1 MTHLPWVKKG
11 FWGISVGMLVF
22 LLRSG
27 YAQPPTFT
35 GSPVEGRRIFV
46 LKGCVRCHSVWGEGG
61 KIGPDLARTT
71 GRNFYEMA
79 GLMWNHSPQMLTKM
93 RETGTPVPTL
103 SSDEMGHLL
112 AYLSFLT
119 YFDEPGD
126 FARGEELF
134 TQKGCILCH
143 SVGGKGGNVGPSLD
157 KFAGKMS
164 PVYLAQA
171 IWNHGPAMT
180 EKMKEKGIYRP
191 TYEKGEMAD
200 LLAFIRGSALSDVR
214 ERTFA
219 PPGNADSGKALF
231 TSKGCIRC
239 HSIYG
244 SGGTVGPD
252 LGKIGLSRSVTEVAG
267 LMWNHAVK
275 MWGKMKE
282 LGIPIPRFEE
292 NEMADIFAYLYQVGY
307 LGERG
312 DASRGK
318 MAFSQ
323 KKCKV
328 CHSVNGVGGDVG
340 PDLAK
345 SPVTASPVSLA
356 SAMWNHAATMYELM
370 RSRGI
375 AWPIFRGSE
384 ISDIIAYIRTAKKTS
399 PPLPSR

>member
-1 MTHLPWVKKG
+1 
-11 FWGISVGMLVF
+11 
-22 LLRSG
+22 
-27 YAQPPTFT
+27 
-35 GSPVEGRRIFV
+35 
-46 LKGCVRCHSVWGEGG
+46 
-61 KIGPDLARTT
+61 
-71 GRNFYEMA
+71 
-79 GLMWNHSPQMLTKM
+79 MLTKM
-93 RETGTPVPTL
+93 QETDTPIPTL
-103 SSDEMGHLL
+103 TPDEMEHLL

-126 FARGEELF
+126 FSRGEELF
-134 TQKGCILCH
+134 TRKGCILCH
-143 SVGGKGGNVGPSLD
+143 SVGGEGGNVGPSLD

-214 ERTFA
+214 ERVFA
-219 PPGNADSGKALF
+219 PPGNADAGKALF

-244 SGGTVGPD
+244 RGGTVGPD

-267 LMWNHAVK
+267 LMWNHAEK

-282 LGIPIPRFEE
+282 LDIPIPKFEE

-312 DASRGK
+312 DASKGK
-318 MAFSQ
+318 ILFSQ

-345 SPVTASPVSLA
+345 SPATASPTALA
-356 SAMWNHAATMYELM
+356 SAMWNHSATMNEAM

-375 AWPIFRGSE
+375 AWPTFQGNE
-384 ISDIIAYIRTAKKTS
+384 ISDIIAYLRSTQKFS